1 MGDQP
6 PYVTLRTRRPADG
19 NSMSSGDSAVRG
31 EVMHSVQRRNRSA
44 PLTSAQYGSS
54 VGDDRTPSATHDISR
69 VSYHVKHL
77 SDFAKSLEDVR
88 TSLPLALSRRRVLT
102 MGEPPQSAAR
112 AFPNR
117 GRSQRYKKVQALLLH
132 WRSDDLFVLPELE
145 DLEQCLRE
153 DYSFDTD
160 TFAIPSD
167 NSHLELMMRVG
178 SMIKEHESTDTL
190 FIIYYGGHARIDDS
204 RQSTWCAAR
213 NPDSPWLQ
221 WSAIQTLL
229 ERSLSDVLILLDCCA
244 GAASATFPNGNSTT
258 ETISASSWDAIA
270 PDPGRYSFTNALIEV
285 LQEWKHRT
293 YSAAMLHAEVL
304 ARLKH
309 PRPIMLNGKHFE
321 ARSTPVHFMMTSN
334 HKAPSIEMCRI
345 VGDEMRPPSPPQE
358 LDVEASTPTGR
369 SGGPQELLPPEPTED
384 IPHVMISL
392 ALEDNQSLDINAWE
406 SWLAAF
412 PAIAKYVKVQGI
424 FKSHSTLMLL
434 SLPVMVWDLLPENL
448 ATNFIAFI
456 RSNNLAVPKAGVSH
470 SVETEIQMPG
480 SEADSGSIFS
490 GTTMMTGARKQDSVL
505 PRDVV
510 GQIPQETRTAASSR
524 ATSSLTGSSLF
535 PSSSSASQ
543 GPSRK
548 EWRPSPFGPPG
559 RHSTAPASTLPRT
572 TSSDAITRTMILNQ
586 ARSSRKT
593 YITSGDNIPD
603 RPRLAPHVEGRL
615 ENYFQEDPAPTVA
628 VKEFLASNL
637 GIETTDIDIWFYHRR
652 EQQQVAL
659 RLQNLSIDSQRR
671 NQTSDGIH
679 MILPGHLN
687 QLLETLLPNQMLII
701 DLRAPTEYQRSHIH
715 GAINFRV
722 PASFVQRASF
732 DMIEKAIVD
741 DASRDTFRRW
751 AEFKCVVFY
760 DRHIEFAWEC
770 PTADAL
776 IQRFKAQGWSGHGF
790 IPKGHYREFSASF
803 DKHIGGSRMSAN
815 ASKYLQS
822 LSERSME
829 KQVCSIGHPYSYYS
843 QTDISFSQ
851 KDNHQDYCDWLR
863 LVRDDD
869 RAASTELVPA
879 VKAERAEAMVQHQ
892 KDMEDEF
899 ERRLPSLY
907 RKALE
912 LGVKTLE
919 NQPVDNWERK
929 APLVEHLS
937 RGLEKM
943 QEAGGGPR
951 PPSSGDA
958 RHGLPSYPEKSR
970 DAHFTADDYDVIDA
984 DHEHLPSDGAYQP
997 KATSTGVDKAP
1008 SYSSG
1013 DPAGSTGD
1021 TQQKKGTST
1030 GGRGRNLFKM
1040 LRSTR

>member
-1 MGDQP
+1 MGDQQ
-6 PYVTLRTRRPADG
+6 PYVTLRTRRPTDG

-31 EVMHSVQRRNRSA
+31 EVMHSIQRRNRSA
-44 PLTSAQYGSS
+44 PLTSTQYGSS

-77 SDFAKSLEDVR
+77 SDFAKSLED
-88 TSLPLALSRRRVLT
+88 
-102 MGEPPQSAAR
+102 SAAR

-293 YSAAMLHAEVL
+293 YSAAMLHAELPALRCPVCSV
-304 ARLKH
+304 KICGH
-309 PRPIMLNGKHFE
+309 PRP
-321 ARSTPVHFMMTSN
+321 
-334 HKAPSIEMCRI
+334 
-345 VGDEMRPPSPPQE
+345 PQE
-358 LDVEASTPTGR
+358 PEGDVSTPTGR
-369 SGGPQELLPPEPTED
+369 SGGPPELMPAEPTED
-384 IPHVMISL
+384 VPHVMISL

-412 PAIAKYVKVQGI
+412 PAIAKYVKVQGV

-456 RSNNLAVPKAGVSH
+456 RSNNLAIPKEAVPQ
-470 SVETEIQMPG
+470 SVETDVRVPG
-480 SEADSGSIFS
+480 SETESGSIFS
-490 GTTMMTGARKQDSVL
+490 GTTMMTGARNQGNELLQGIVGPNSQDA
-505 PRDVV
+505 
-510 GQIPQETRTAASSR
+510 GTAAFTRAPTSFSGGSR
-524 ATSSLTGSSLF
+524 FQTSPPTS
-535 PSSSSASQ
+535 PSSF
-543 GPSRK
+543 RK

-559 RHSTAPASTLPRT
+559 RHSTAPAR
-572 TSSDAITRTMILNQ
+572 SSNDAISRTMILNQ

-593 YITSGDNIPD
+593 YITSADNIPD
-603 RPRLAPHVEGRL
+603 RPRLAPHIESRL
-615 ENYFQEDPAPTVA
+615 ENYFQDDPAPTVA

-652 EQQQVAL
+652 EQQQVAV
-659 RLQNLSIDSQRR
+659 RLQSLSIDSQRKT
-671 NQTSDGIH
+671 QTSDGVH

-687 QLLETLLPNQMLII
+687 QLLDTLLLNQMLIV

-715 GAINFRV
+715 GAINFRA

-732 DMIEKAIVD
+732 DMIEHAIAD
-741 DASRDTFRRW
+741 DGSRDTFRQW
-751 AEFKCVVFY
+751 SEFKCVVFY

-803 DKHIGGSRMSAN
+803 DKHIGGSRMSAE
-815 ASKYLQS
+815 AAKYLES

-829 KQVCSIGHPYSYYS
+829 KQVCLFIGPDRDEVEADTY
-843 QTDISFSQ
+843 SQ
-851 KDNHQDYCDWLR
+851 KDNEQDYSDWLR
-863 LVRDDD
+863 LVKDDD

-879 VKAERAEAMVQHQ
+879 VKAERMDAMAQHQ
-892 KDMEDEF
+892 KDLEDEF

-907 RKALE
+907 RKALD
-912 LGVKTLE
+912 LGLAAQE
-919 NQPVDNWERK
+919 NGPVENWDRK
-929 APLVEHLS
+929 APMVEHLS

-943 QEAGGGPR
+943 QEAGGGTGSPGN
-951 PPSSGDA
+951 GDA

-984 DHEHLPSDGAYQP
+984 DHEHLPSDAAYQQ
-997 KATSTGVDKAP
+997 KAAAAGVGKAP
-1008 SYSSG
+1008 SYSSD
-1013 DPAGSTGD
+1013 DPPGSSGD

-1040 LRSTR
+1040 LRSAR

>member
-1 MGDQP
+1 MGDQQ
-6 PYVTLRTRRPADG
+6 PYVTLRSRRPTDG

-44 PLTSAQYGSS
+44 PLTSTQYGSS

-77 SDFAKSLEDVR
+77 SDFAKSLED
-88 TSLPLALSRRRVLT
+88 
-102 MGEPPQSAAR
+102 SAAR

-153 DYSFDTD
+153 DYSFDTE

-244 GAASATFPNGNSTT
+244 GAASATFPTGNSTT

-334 HKAPSIEMCRI
+334 HKAPSIEMSRMLGED
-345 VGDEMRPPSPPQE
+345 VRPPSPPQE
-358 LDVEASTPTGR
+358 PEVDVSTPTGR
-369 SGGPQELLPPEPTED
+369 SGGPPELISAEPTED
-384 IPHVMISL
+384 VPHVMISL

-412 PAIAKYVKVQGI
+412 PAIAKYVKVQGV

-456 RSNNLAVPKAGVSH
+456 RSNNLAIPKQGVPQ
-470 SVETEIQMPG
+470 SVETEERVPG
-480 SEADSGSIFS
+480 AETESGSIFS
-490 GTTMMTGARKQDSVL
+490 GTTMMTEARNQGSELLQGIVGTYPQDDGIAA
-505 PRDVV
+505 P
-510 GQIPQETRTAASSR
+510 TRAPSSYPESSR
-524 ATSSLTGSSLF
+524 FQESPSTSPNSF
-535 PSSSSASQ
+535 
-543 GPSRK
+543 RR

-559 RHSTAPASTLPRT
+559 RHSTAPAR
-572 TSSDAITRTMILNQ
+572 TSSDAISRTMILNQ

-593 YITSGDNIPD
+593 YITSADNIPD
-603 RPRLAPHVEGRL
+603 RPRLAPHIESRL
-615 ENYFQEDPAPTVA
+615 ENYFQDDPAPTVA

-637 GIETTDIDIWFYHRR
+637 GIETTDIDVWFYHRR
-652 EQQQVAL
+652 EQQQVAV
-659 RLQNLSIDSQRR
+659 RLQSLSIDSQRKT
-671 NQTSDGIH
+671 QTSDGVH

-687 QLLETLLPNQMLII
+687 QLLDTLLPNQMLIV

-715 GAINFRV
+715 GAINFRA

-732 DMIEKAIVD
+732 DMIEYAIAD
-741 DASRDTFRRW
+741 NGSRDTFRRW
-751 AEFKCVVFY
+751 SEFKCVVFY

-803 DKHIGGSRMSAN
+803 DKHIGGSRMSAE
-815 ASKYLQS
+815 AAKYLES

-829 KQVCSIGHPYSYYS
+829 KQVCLFAGPDVDEIEANTY
-843 QTDISFSQ
+843 SQ
-851 KDNHQDYCDWLR
+851 KDNEQDYSDWLR
-863 LVRDDD
+863 LVKDDD

-879 VKAERAEAMVQHQ
+879 VKAERMDAMAQHQ
-892 KDMEDEF
+892 KDLEDAF

-907 RKALE
+907 RKALD
-912 LGVKTLE
+912 LGLAAQDGVLVE
-919 NQPVDNWERK
+919 NWDRK
-929 APLVEHLS
+929 APMVEHLS

-943 QEAGGGPR
+943 QEAG
-951 PPSSGDA
+951 SGTGSPGNGDF
-958 RHGLPSYPEKSR
+958 RHGLPSYPDKSR

-984 DHEHLPSDGAYQP
+984 DHEHLPSDPAYQQ
-997 KATSTGVDKAP
+997 KAATAGVGKAP
-1008 SYSSG
+1008 SYLSDDPPGSSG
-1013 DPAGSTGD
+1013 D
-1021 TQQKKGTST
+1021 TQHKKGTST
-1030 GGRGRNLFKM
+1030 GGRRNLFRM
-1040 LRSTR
+1040 LRSAR

>member
-6 PYVTLRTRRPADG
+6 PYVTLRTRRPTDG
-19 NSMSSGDSAVRG
+19 NSMSSGDSA
-31 EVMHSVQRRNRSA
+31 
-44 PLTSAQYGSS
+44 YGSS

-77 SDFAKSLEDVR
+77 SDFAKSLED
-88 TSLPLALSRRRVLT
+88 
-102 MGEPPQSAAR
+102 SAAR

-117 GRSQRYKKVQALLLH
+117 GRSQRYNKVQALLLH

-285 LQEWKHRT
+285 MQEWKHRT

-334 HKAPSIEMCRI
+334 HKAPSIEMSRI
-345 VGDEMRPPSPPQE
+345 VGDDMRPPSPPQE
-358 LDVEASTPTGR
+358 PEAEVSTPTGR
-369 SGGPQELLPPEPTED
+369 SGGPQELVPVEPTED
-384 IPHVMISL
+384 VPHVMISL

-412 PAIAKYVKVQGI
+412 PAIAKYVKVQGV

-456 RSNNLAVPKAGVSH
+456 RSNNLAVPKEGLSRGIEAEVR
-470 SVETEIQMPG
+470 IPG
-480 SEADSGSIFS
+480 SEVESGSIFS
-490 GTTMMTGARKQDSVL
+490 GTTMMTGAHSPVNALPQDT
-505 PRDVV
+505 V
-510 GQIPQETRTAASSR
+510 GSSTQEIRNTPSSR
-524 ATSSLTGSSLF
+524 ASGSTSGSSRFQSGSSL
-535 PSSSSASQ
+535 SQ
-543 GPSRK
+543 STVHR
-548 EWRPSPFGPPG
+548 EARPIPLSPPL
-559 RHSTAPASTLPRT
+559 RHFTAPPSTLTRT
-572 TSSDAITRTMILNQ
+572 TTSDAISRTMILNQ

-593 YITSGDNIPD
+593 YITSSDNIPD
-603 RPRLAPHVEGRL
+603 RPRLAPHVESRL
-615 ENYFQEDPAPTVA
+615 ENYFQEDPDPTVA

-652 EQQQVAL
+652 EHQQVAV
-659 RLQNLSIDSQRR
+659 RLQSLGIDSQRR
-671 NQTSDGIH
+671 IQTSDGVH

-687 QLLETLLPNQMLII
+687 QLLETLMPNQMLIV

-715 GAINFRV
+715 GAINFRA

-732 DMIEKAIVD
+732 EMIERAITD
-741 DASRDTFRRW
+741 DASRDTFRQW
-751 AEFKCVVFY
+751 SEFRCVVFY

-815 ASKYLQS
+815 ASKYLES

-829 KQVCSIGHPYSYYS
+829 KQ
-843 QTDISFSQ
+843 
-851 KDNHQDYCDWLR
+851 KDNQQDYSDWLR
-863 LVRDDD
+863 LVKDDD

-879 VKAERAEAMVQHQ
+879 VKAERMEAMVQHQ
-892 KDMEDEF
+892 KDLEDDF

-907 RKALE
+907 RKALD
-912 LGVKTLE
+912 LDMKTLGSGSAE
-919 NQPVDNWERK
+919 NWDRK

-943 QEAGGGPR
+943 QEAGSG
-951 PPSSGDA
+951 GDA

-984 DHEHLPSDGAYQP
+984 DHEHLPSDAAYQQ
-997 KATSTGVDKAP
+997 KAAAAGVDKAP
-1008 SYSSG
+1008 SYPSD
-1013 DPAGSTGD
+1013 DPAGSSGD
-1021 TQQKKGTST
+1021 TQLKKGAST

>member
-19 NSMSSGDSAVRG
+19 NSMSSGDSA
-31 EVMHSVQRRNRSA
+31 
-44 PLTSAQYGSS
+44 YGSS

-77 SDFAKSLEDVR
+77 SDFAKSLED
-88 TSLPLALSRRRVLT
+88 
-102 MGEPPQSAAR
+102 SAAR

-117 GRSQRYKKVQALLLH
+117 GRSQRYNKVQALLLH

-145 DLEQCLRE
+145 DLGQCLRE

-204 RQSTWCAAR
+204 RQSTWCA
-213 NPDSPWLQ
+213 

-334 HKAPSIEMCRI
+334 HKAPSIEMSRM
-345 VGDEMRPPSPPQE
+345 VGEDMRPPSPPQE
-358 LDVEASTPTGR
+358 PEPEVPTPTGR
-369 SGGPQELLPPEPTED
+369 SSGPPELVPAEPTED
-384 IPHVMISL
+384 VPHVMISL

-412 PAIAKYVKVQGI
+412 PAIAKYVKVQGV

-434 SLPVMVWDLLPENL
+434 SLPVMIWDLLPENL
-448 ATNFIAFI
+448 ATDFVAFI
-456 RSNNLAVPKAGVSH
+456 RSNNLAVSKEGVPRT
-470 SVETEIQMPG
+470 VESEIRMPG
-480 SEADSGSIFS
+480 SEAESGSIFS
-490 GTTMMTGARKQDSVL
+490 GTTIMTGPCSQGNSSPKGVAVPSL
-505 PRDVV
+505 
-510 GQIPQETRTAASSR
+510 QETRNTPTTR
-524 ATSSLTGSSLF
+524 APDSVSGSSVF
-535 PSSSSASQ
+535 PSNPSTSQSSFY
-543 GPSRK
+543 K
-548 EWRPSPFGPPG
+548 EWRPGPFGPPG
-559 RHSTAPASTLPRT
+559 RNYTAPPTTTLART
-572 TSSDAITRTMILNQ
+572 TTNDAISRTMILNQ

-593 YITSGDNIPD
+593 YITSGDSIPE
-603 RPRLAPHVEGRL
+603 RPRLAPHVESRL

-652 EQQQVAL
+652 EQQQVAA
-659 RLQNLSIDSQRR
+659 RLQSLSVDSQQRV
-671 NQTSDGIH
+671 QASDGAH

-687 QLLETLLPNQMLII
+687 QLLETLLPTQMLIV
-701 DLRAPTEYQRSHIH
+701 DLRAPVEYQRSHIH
-715 GAINFRV
+715 GAINFRA

-732 DMIEKAIVD
+732 EMIERAIAD
-741 DASRDTFRRW
+741 DSNRNTFRRW
-751 AEFKCVVFY
+751 PEFRCVVFY

-770 PTADAL
+770 PAADAL

-815 ASKYLQS
+815 AGKHLES

-829 KQVCSIGHPYSYYS
+829 KQ
-843 QTDISFSQ
+843 
-851 KDNHQDYCDWLR
+851 KDNQQDYSDWLR
-863 LVRDDD
+863 LVKDDD

-879 VKAERAEAMVQHQ
+879 VKAERMEAMIRHQ
-892 KDMEDEF
+892 KDLEDEF

-907 RKALE
+907 RKALDHD
-912 LGVKTLE
+912 VKTLE
-919 NQPVDNWERK
+919 NEPVEKWDRK

-943 QEAGGGPR
+943 QEAGGGGGG
-951 PPSSGDA
+951 S

-970 DAHFTADDYDVIDA
+970 DVHFTADDYDVIDT
-984 DHEHLPSDGAYQP
+984 DHEHLPSDAAYQQ
-997 KATSTGVDKAP
+997 KAASAGASKAP
-1008 SYSSG
+1008 SYSS
-1013 DPAGSTGD
+1013 DNAAGSSGD
-1021 TQQKKGTST
+1021 TQQKKGAST
-1030 GGRGRNLFKM
+1030 GGRGRNIFKM

>member
-77 SDFAKSLEDVR
+77 SDFAKSLED
-88 TSLPLALSRRRVLT
+88 
-102 MGEPPQSAAR
+102 SAAR

-345 VGDEMRPPSPPQE
+345 IGDEMRPPSPPQE
-358 LDVEASTPTGR
+358 LEVEASTPTGR

-384 IPHVMISL
+384 VPHVMISL

-412 PAIAKYVKVQGI
+412 PAIAKYVKVQGV

-434 SLPVMVWDLLPENL
+434 SLPVMIWDLLPENL

-456 RSNNLAVPKAGVSH
+456 RSNNLAVPKEGVPQ
-470 SVETEIQMPG
+470 SVEAEMQMPG

-505 PRDVV
+505 PRAVV
-510 GQIPQETRTAASSR
+510 GQTPRDARNSASSR
-524 ATSSLTGSSLF
+524 APSSLTGSSLF
-535 PSSSSASQ
+535 PSSSSTSQ

-548 EWRPSPFGPPG
+548 EWRPSPFGPPA
-559 RHSTAPASTLPRT
+559 RHATAPPSTLAGT
-572 TSSDAITRTMILNQ
+572 TTSDAITRTMILNQ

-603 RPRLAPHVEGRL
+603 RPRLAPHVESRL

-652 EQQQVAL
+652 EQQQVAV

-671 NQTSDGIH
+671 IQTSDGIH

-687 QLLETLLPNQMLII
+687 QLLETLQPHQMLIV
-701 DLRAPTEYQRSHIH
+701 DLRAPTEYSLSHIH

-751 AEFKCVVFY
+751 AEFRCVVFY

-776 IQRFKAQGWSGHGF
+776 IQRFKAQGWTGHGF

-829 KQVCSIGHPYSYYS
+829 KQ
-843 QTDISFSQ
+843 
-851 KDNHQDYCDWLR
+851 KDNQQDYSDWLR
-863 LVRDDD
+863 LVKDDD

-879 VKAERAEAMVQHQ
+879 VKAERTEAMVQHQ
-892 KDMEDEF
+892 KDLEDEF
-899 ERRLPSLY
+899 ERRMPSLY
-907 RKALE
+907 RKALD

-919 NQPVDNWERK
+919 NEPDGNWGRK

-951 PPSSGDA
+951 APGSGDA
-958 RHGLPSYPEKSR
+958 KHGLPGYPEKTR

-984 DHEHLPSDGAYQP
+984 DHEHLPSDAAYQQ
-997 KATSTGVDKAP
+997 KAAAAGVDKAP

-1021 TQQKKGTST
+1021 TQQKKGSST
-1030 GGRGRNLFKM
+1030 GGRGRNIFKM